1 MAYPTGGQDTGEGS
15 LCTTHSDGTTN
26 PTKLIGR
33 SKKEI
38 PKEFDDVANQWRN
51 NKISLRN
58 GAKQLNVSHTTF
70 SNWIKEKGY
79 MKDNKKRDF

>member
-1 MAYPTGGQDTGEGS
+1 MTQIERENIKQRQMEGIREAKKK
-15 LCTTHSDGTTN
+15 GI
-26 PTKLIGR
+26 KFGR

-38 PKEFDDVANQWRN
+38 PKEFDDVAKQWRN

-58 GAKQLNVSHTTF
+58 GAKQLNASHTTF